1 MEVMFQISTILD
13 AQLLRKCI
21 VKTGRG
27 TVRVC
32 FFASFFASERPGN
45 VRSRNL
51 KFGYLSFWALNIAEI
66 WNITYIYIVVRHIR
80 TLKNPNQME
89 RK

>member
-21 VKTGRG
+21 AKTGRG

-32 FFASFFASERPGN
+32 FFASLFTSERPGN
-45 VRSRNL
+45 VRSHNL
-51 KFGYLSFWALNIAEI
+51 KIGYLSFWALKIAEI
-66 WNITYIYIVVRHIR
+66 WNITYIYIVALHIK